1 MYTSNPNPAPGGL
14 AGLAQQLQSRG
25 RGEDTMLVHMTPKE
39 VDSLQSLATVAGGSL
54 STNPDTGLPEAGI
67 LGSLLPIL
75 AGGLLTVLSGGALTP
90 LMAAGLTGAGT
101 TAVTGDLGKGL
112 MAGLGAFGGAGL
124 AGALQ
129 GIGTTAAQN
138 VAQTG
143 AETLGGG
150 LTAPTLGAPSL
161 APQSFVPNLVG
172 QAAAAPANAALMP
185 ATGAFG
191 MAAPAASTFAPSM
204 GASAL
209 PATVTANTPLAAK
222 LGINSPF
229 VSNFETALGGAS
241 GPTALRSGLGA
252 AGLAGGF
259 LGAMQ
264 PGMGNMPRGGGGESS
279 AWRYQGPV
287 TAERKAVFPTTAQ
300 QESLGSS
307 EFNYF
312 PEPIRYFRGDGQQ
325 FTPGTPADPLSKRE
339 LKDYNRMY
347 GTDYRYADGG
357 NVNLRDGSFV
367 LDARTVSEV
376 GNGSSSAGQEAL
388 ARLGGSPIR
397 GPGDG
402 VSDSISA
409 NIGGEQR
416 ARVARDEVKFDPEA
430 VARLGKGSPSKGA
443 KKLYALMEKAHE
455 ARRGAKRGE
464 DTKVRKGLA

>member
-39 VDSLQSLATVAGGSL
+39 VDSLQSLATAAGGSL

-67 LGSLLPIL
+67 LGSLLPII
-75 AGGLLTVLSGGALTP
+75 
-90 LMAAGLTGAGT
+90 AGLGLNLLAPGLGAVASAAIVGGGT
-101 TAVTGDLGKGL
+101 TAITGDLGKGL
-112 MAGLGAFGGAGL
+112 MAGLGAFGGFGL
-124 AGALQ
+124 GGALQ
-129 GIGTTAAQN
+129 NMGTAAAQSA
-138 VAQTG
+138 AQTG

-161 APQSFVPNLVG
+161 APQSFVPNLAG

-209 PATVTANTPLAAK
+209 PATAAVNTPLAAK

-443 KKLYALMEKAHE
+443 KKLYALMEKAHK
-455 ARRGAKRGE
+455 ARRSAGRGE

>member
-1 MYTSNPNPAPGGL
+1 MSNL
-14 AGLAQQLQSRG
+14 IS
-25 RGEDTMLVHMTPKE
+25 
-39 VDSLQSLATVAGGSL
+39 
-54 STNPDTGLPEAGI
+54 
-67 LGSLLPIL
+67 
-75 AGGLLTVLSGGALTP
+75 
-90 LMAAGLTGAGT
+90 
-101 TAVTGDLGKGL
+101 
-112 MAGLGAFGGAGL
+112 
-124 AGALQ
+124 
-129 GIGTTAAQN
+129 
-138 VAQTG
+138 
-143 AETLGGG
+143 
-150 LTAPTLGAPSL
+150 
-161 APQSFVPNLVG
+161 
-172 QAAAAPANAALMP
+172 PANAALAP

-191 MAAPAASTFAPSM
+191 MAAPAASTFAPTL

-209 PATVTANTPLAAK
+209 PATAAANTPLAAK

-229 VSNFETALGGAS
+229 FSNFETALGGAS